1 MDEAEQVSWG
11 GSRPGDWDLPGWRRG
26 SMAGGQVSHQ
36 AAPGRVCLHVDLGIV
51 LKHGRTQLQQTDGQ
65 ADLEMGARPG

>member
-1 MDEAEQVSWG
+1 
-11 GSRPGDWDLPGWRRG
+11 
-26 SMAGGQVSHQ
+26 MAGGQVSHQ